1 MHSEKIDIKA
11 FSMGYSSDHDVWISK
26 CIYVMFKYLLHIID
40 CDVYTVTFVIIFQK
54 YNKCLSR
61 AFNVL
66 GTRGGTSVITVW
78 FCLLQF
84 EKREK
89 WKGRWWGGNLVP
101 TLNHQWKNIV
111 RLKIWFLYMLAKLFV
126 KTYSVFFLFYLHIDS
141 IAG

>member
-1 MHSEKIDIKA
+1 
-11 FSMGYSSDHDVWISK
+11 
-26 CIYVMFKYLLHIID
+26 MFKYLLHIID

-66 GTRGGTSVITVW
+66 GTRGGTSIITVW

-89 WKGRWWGGNLVP
+89 
-101 TLNHQWKNIV
+101 
-111 RLKIWFLYMLAKLFV
+111 
-126 KTYSVFFLFYLHIDS
+126 
-141 IAG
+141 